1 MVKLNK
7 YFLLIITF
15 GFLFVFAQ
23 EQIKEK
29 QDELSEIK
37 NEIIQLEKELNQKT
51 KKEKE
56 SYSALENFS
65 RQSFL
70 INKVI
75 GQLRVEEKQ
84 KENQIVLTEN
94 QIDSLAQQIKILQ
107 ENYSKY
113 VVSVYK
119 YGNPNQLM
127 SIIDSDNFNQALLRY
142 KYLREFSRRRQT
154 DLVKY
159 NESKQQLAEAKSKLE
174 IEKKEKSELVRKKV
188 DEEKVLTAKLGE
200 RKKIIAAISNDKTEL
215 KKEIDTKKQA
225 EVKIRNLI
233 SKLIEDAERRKKEEV
248 RLLAERNKNQ
258 KNITSTSKNE
268 IKSETNEIVTDFSID
283 TKGLSSF
290 SALKG
295 KLNWPILNGKVIK
308 KFGEHK
314 NQKLNTVTLNYGI
327 DIKASSDLNVKSVA
341 DGIVSAI
348 DWIPGYGSVIIITHK
363 DEYRTVYSHLS
374 EILVSEGDKV
384 KAGSLIAKVGESID
398 GNILHFE
405 IWSSRNNQN
414 PETWL
419 ARK

>member
-70 INKVI
+70 INKEI

>member
-1 MVKLNK
+1 MVKLTK
-7 YFLLIITF
+7 YFLLLITF
-15 GFLFVFAQ
+15 CFFIVFAQ

-37 NEIIQLEKELNQKT
+37 NEIRQLEKELNQKT

-56 SYSALENFS
+56 SYSVLENFN
-65 RQSFL
+65 RQNFL

-84 KENQIVLTEN
+84 KLNQILSTEN
-94 QIDSLAQQIKILQ
+94 EIDSLVTQIKVLQ
-107 ENYSKY
+107 DNYSKY

-127 SIIDSDNFNQALLRY
+127 SIVDSENFNQALLRY
-142 KYLREFSRRRQT
+142 KYLREFSSRRQG
-154 DLVKY
+154 DLAKF
-159 NESKQQLAEAKSKLE
+159 NEGKEKLIAAKSKLE
-174 IEKKEKSELVRKKV
+174 IEKKEKSKLVEKKV
-188 DEEKVLTAKLGE
+188 DEEKVLSAKLGE
-200 RKKIIAAISNDKTEL
+200 RKKIIAAFRNDKAEL
-215 KKEIDTKKQA
+215 KKEIEAKKQA

-233 SKLIEDAERRKKEEV
+233 SKLIEDAERRKKEEA
-248 RLLAERNKNQ
+248 RLLAEKNKNQ
-258 KNITSTSKNE
+258 KNVTGTSKDE
-268 IKSETNEIVTDFSID
+268 IKSESTDTGIDFSID
-283 TKGLSSF
+283 TKGFSSF
-290 SALKG
+290 AALKG

-341 DGIVSAI
+341 EGVISAI

-374 EILVSEGDKV
+374 EILVAEGDKV